1 MNKPWHLGPYQ
12 ILEMSYLNDISLQA
26 ALPVAPDTA
35 ASIASDLCQAEAAMP
50 AGAFVGFPGTQ
61 QLYAALLDRRQPA
74 ASWRAA
80 CTGARALGSLF
91 CRAKVPSC
99 YPQ

>member
-1 MNKPWHLGPYQ
+1 
-12 ILEMSYLNDISLQA
+12 MSYLSATSLQA

-35 ASIASDLCQAEAAMP
+35 AGIASDLCRAEASMP
-50 AGAFVGFPGTQ
+50 AGASVGFPGTQ

-74 ASWRAA
+74 ASWKAA

-91 CRAKVPSC
+91 WRAKVPRC
-99 YPQ
+99 FRP